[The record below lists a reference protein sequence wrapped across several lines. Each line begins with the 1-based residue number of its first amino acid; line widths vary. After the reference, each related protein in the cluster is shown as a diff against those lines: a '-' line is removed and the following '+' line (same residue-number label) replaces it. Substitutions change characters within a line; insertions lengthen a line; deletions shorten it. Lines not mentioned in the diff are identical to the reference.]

1 MVTELLEKYIWLIQK
16 FIAAGDK
23 GMTLKELQK
32 AWSRKFGTDYAR
44 RSFNNHR
51 EAIADVFGIGI
62 ECDRSSNRYFIRNSN
77 EISDSEAG
85 IAWLIDTFTVNNMLS
100 LAKERL
106 SGRVSVEDIPSG
118 RKHLAPLMNA
128 MQENNIVEIRY
139 RKYGDTSPE
148 TRRVHPYGIKESS
161 LRWYLVGWSE
171 ERGSCR
177 VYALDRIER
186 MDVLPE
192 TFRMPSGFDIDT
204 LFATSFGSYLSQAP
218 GQTIVFRAFGKEASY
233 IRDLPLHHTQTVIK
247 KDEKSTTFSIFAS
260 PNDSLFLEFL
270 RHGPKIEVL
279 SPENIRSGMKEL
291 VSEMYGLYEGR

>member
-1 MVTELLEKYIWLIQK
+1 MV
-16 FIAAGDK
+16 
-23 GMTLKELQK
+23 
-32 AWSRKFGTDYAR
+32 
-44 RSFNNHR
+44 
-51 EAIADVFGIGI
+51 
-62 ECDRSSNRYFIRNSN
+62 
-77 EISDSEAG
+77 
-85 IAWLIDTFTVNNMLS
+85 
-100 LAKERL
+100 
-106 SGRVSVEDIPSG
+106 
-118 RKHLAPLMNA
+118 
-128 MQENNIVEIRY
+128 
-139 RKYGDTSPE
+139 
-148 TRRVHPYGIKESS
+148 
-161 LRWYLVGWSE
+161 
-171 ERGSCR
+171 SCR
-177 VYALDRIER
+177 MVGRTRQLQG